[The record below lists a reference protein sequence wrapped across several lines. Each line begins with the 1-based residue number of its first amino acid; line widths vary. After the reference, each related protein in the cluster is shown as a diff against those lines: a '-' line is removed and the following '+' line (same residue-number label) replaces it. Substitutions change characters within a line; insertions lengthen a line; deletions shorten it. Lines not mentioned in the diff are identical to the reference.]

1 MRVCAAEDVHVHI
14 HFDAPPLQ
22 YQQLQPACAST
33 TAGTAAHLNHP
44 PSPVPAHFSLDGM
57 NSHCHRVPH
66 SNLPPQSHMNA
77 THGSVAAAPAHN
89 QVAAPPLV
97 PPPTMPL
104 QPLTRLIEFDD
115 SLADLVSQVEASMH
129 VSEDNRCRA
138 PSSMGESGPAQTMQT
153 NVAQHRQTCYSTCDS
168 ATSLSGE
175 SAAKLGGHMHA
186 PNVCMADSGDLRRS
200 VRAPLQ
206 QDDLPRQGAQS
217 EPAGV
222 NWGPNRSNHASI
234 HRCGEVRTTSLKGR
248 TVARVK
254 HPSDTVASHSCDS
267 YTRSRSSIAQA
278 QNSFKSISCCGQREG
293 FTAREQRHAEGVLTP
308 HASNVGIG
316 KRNVHHRSRG
326 AECERIGF
334 SEVEEKLAE
343 QSWSD
348 VHQHKAQPMHRGV
361 KVSSLSCLDEQDE
374 EMLGVLN
381 CLM

>member
-22 YQQLQPACAST
+22 YQQPKPACAAT

-44 PSPVPAHFSLDGM
+44 PSPVPAHFSPDGM
-57 NSHCHRVPH
+57 NSRCHRVLH
-66 SNLPPQSHMNA
+66 SNMPSQSHMNA
-77 THGSVAAAPAHN
+77 THGSVAAVSAHN
-89 QVAAPPLV
+89 QVAVPPLV

-115 SLADLVSQVEASMH
+115 SLAELVSQVEASMH
-129 VSEDNRCRA
+129 VREDNRCRA
-138 PSSMGESGPAQTMQT
+138 PSSQGESGPAQTIQA

-186 PNVCMADSGDLRRS
+186 PNACMDDSGDLRRS

-206 QDDLPRQGAQS
+206 QGDLPRQGAQI
-217 EPAGV
+217 EPAGA
-222 NWGPNRSNHASI
+222 NWGPTTSNNASI
-234 HRCGEVRTTSLKGR
+234 HRCGEVRTTSLKGK

-254 HPSDTVASHSCDS
+254 HPPDTVASHSGDS
-267 YTRSRSSIAQA
+267 YRRSRSSIAQT
-278 QNSFKSISCCGQREG
+278 QNSFKSISRCGQREG
-293 FTAREQRHAEGVLTP
+293 FTAREQRSEGVLTP

-316 KRNVHHRSRG
+316 KRNVHHPSRG
-326 AECERIGF
+326 AKCERIGF
-334 SEVEEKLAE
+334 REVEERFVE

-348 VHQHKAQPMHRGV
+348 VHQHKAQPVQRGV
-361 KVSSLSCLDEQDE
+361 KVSPLSCLDEQDE